1 MTDGIIEITKENFKQ
16 EVLKS
21 QLPVL
26 LDFWG
31 PRCIPCKR
39 LMPIFE
45 ELAEDYAGKVKFCK
59 INTSENRS
67 LTQQFNVMSI
77 PTLHFY
83 KDGSIKRTLRGAVSR
98 EEIEEQLAVILD

>member
-1 MTDGIIEITKENFKQ
+1 MEIIEITKENFKQ

-45 ELAEDYAGKVKFCK
+45 ELAAAYAGKIKFCK
-59 INTSENRS
+59 VDTSENRS
-67 LTQQFNVMSI
+67 LTHQFNVMSI

-83 KDGSIKRTLRGAVSR
+83 KAGNIMKTIRGAVSR
-98 EEIEEQLAVILD
+98 EEIEEHLKALLV

>member
-1 MTDGIIEITKENFKQ
+1 MSEGIIEITKENFKQ
-16 EVLKS
+16 EVLHS

-26 LDFWG
+26 VDFWG

-45 ELAEDYAGKVKFCK
+45 ELAADYAGKVKFCK

-83 KDGSIKRTLRGAVSR
+83 KTGTIRDTVRGLVSR
-98 EEIEEQLAVILD
+98 EELEEHLKLILE

>member
-1 MTDGIIEITKENFKQ
+1 MDEIIELTKDTFKE

-21 QLPVL
+21 KLPVL
-26 LDFWG
+26 VDFWG

-45 ELAEDYAGKVKFCK
+45 ELAAEYKGKVKFCK
-59 INTSENRS
+59 VNTSENRS
-67 LTQQFNVMSI
+67 LTQQFNIITI

-83 KDGSIKRTLRGAVSR
+83 KAGNIKTMLRGTVNR
-98 EEIEEQLAVILD
+98 ETIEEHLKEVLE

>member
-26 LDFWG
+26 VDFWG

-45 ELAEDYAGKVKFCK
+45 ELAADYAGKVKFCK

-83 KDGSIKRTLRGAVSR
+83 KGGTIKRTLRGAVSR
-98 EEIEEQLAVILD
+98 EEIEEQLKVILD

>member
-1 MTDGIIEITKENFKQ
+1 MTDGIIDITKENFKQ
-16 EVLKS
+16 EVLQS

-98 EEIEEQLAVILD
+98 EEIEEQLTVILD

>member
-1 MTDGIIEITKENFKQ
+1 MMDEIIEITKENFKE

-21 QLPVL
+21 KLPVV

-45 ELAEDYAGKVKFCK
+45 ELAADYAGKVKFCK
-59 INTSENRS
+59 TNTAENRS
-67 LTQQFNVMSI
+67 LTQQFNIMTI

-83 KDGSIKRTLRGAVSR
+83 KDGIIKKAVRGSISR
-98 EEIEEQLAVILD
+98 EELKEHLKVILD

>member
-16 EVLKS
+16 EVLQS

-98 EEIEEQLAVILD
+98 EEIEEQLTVILD

>member
-1 MTDGIIEITKENFKQ
+1 MTEGIVEITKENFKQ
-16 EVLKS
+16 EVLNS
-21 QLPVL
+21 DLPVL
-26 LDFWG
+26 VDFWG

-45 ELAEDYAGKVKFCK
+45 ELAADYAGRVKFCK

-83 KDGSIKRTLRGAVSR
+83 KAGTIKKTARGLMSR
-98 EEIEEQLAVILD
+98 EELEEHLQVILD

>member
-1 MTDGIIEITKENFKQ
+1 MLEGIIEITKENFNQ
-16 EVLKS
+16 EVLRS
-21 QLPVL
+21 NLPVL
-26 LDFWG
+26 VDFWG

-45 ELAEDYAGKVKFCK
+45 ELAADYAGRVKFCK
-59 INTSENRS
+59 INTAENRS

-83 KDGSIKRTLRGAVSR
+83 KAGTIRDTVRGLVSR
-98 EEIEEQLAVILD
+98 EELEERLKIILD

>member
-45 ELAEDYAGKVKFCK
+45 ELAMDYTGKVKFCK

-67 LTQQFNVMSI
+67 LAQQFNIMTI

-98 EEIEEQLAVILD
+98 EEIEEHLGAILD

>member
-1 MTDGIIEITKENFKQ
+1 MDEIIEITKENFKE

-21 QLPVL
+21 KLPVL
-26 LDFWG
+26 VDFWG

-45 ELAEDYAGKVKFCK
+45 ELATDYKGKVKFCK
-59 INTSENRS
+59 VNTSENRS
-67 LTQQFNVMSI
+67 LTQQFNIMSI

-83 KDGSIKRTLRGAVSR
+83 KAGSIKRTLRGAVSR
-98 EEIEEQLAVILD
+98 EEIEEHLKTILD

>member
-1 MTDGIIEITKENFKQ
+1 MMDEIIEITKDNFKE

-21 QLPVL
+21 KLPVL

-45 ELAEDYAGKVKFCK
+45 ELAADYAGKVKFCK
-59 INTSENRS
+59 INTSKNRS
-67 LTQQFNVMSI
+67 LTQQFNIMTI

-83 KDGSIKRTLRGAVSR
+83 KDGTIKKTVRGAISR
-98 EEIEEQLAVILD
+98 EELEEHLKVIVD